1 MGARYPPR
9 EVWKRQSHT
18 ITGAKGMD
26 IQIALYWPEH
36 KAPLAQC
43 WADWCRWGFEVQLG
57 FSATRSQHPCE
68 IRRLKV
74 GHRDHQ
80 GSRLRGRKAGVR
92 GWPRWAGG
100 PGSPSRAQSCGGGSG
115 SSSGTSS
122 SGTSRSSNNS
132 SRSVSPLTPQ
142 PACTGPCGPPAARA
156 TLKFLAVLLAAGM
169 LAFLGAIVC
178 IIASVHPAA
187 SPARAP
193 SGAAADNDSSA
204 GAAALLPPGPEQS
217 LSALHGPGSSAG
229 PTSSPCPAA
238 AASCW
243 PAPPLQHPLLFSR
256 FLCTPLAAEC
266 PTSSDGSAVQGDG
279 PGSGQQQQQ
288 QRQREEELLALQSTA
303 EQLRQT
309 ALQQKA
315 RIRADQEAIRELTGK
330 LGRCESGL
338 QLPFQDTAPPGRQDT
353 MSDGPA
359 WDSPAVVRE
368 LEEAVRALKE
378 RIEKIEQ
385 ELPVH
390 GNVSATTAR
399 PVPAQDPLH
408 TQMETL
414 EAQLLSKVMA
424 LEKER
429 SSLSSSSHKQQQA
442 VEKELSALQ
451 DRVAELE
458 HGASAYSP
466 PDAFKI
472 NIPVKNNYMYARVRR
487 TLPELY
493 AFTICMWLK
502 SKSGGMGIGT
512 PFSYSVPG
520 QSNEMVLLEAG
531 HDPMEMLIND
541 KVAQLPLNLKDGR
554 WHHICI
560 AWTTRDGL
568 WSAYQDGQLR
578 GSSDNLAA
586 WHPIKPHGV
595 IILGQEQDTLGGR
608 FDATQA
614 FVGEIAQFSLWDH
627 ILTPAQILGIANCTS
642 PLLGNIIPWD
652 DKLVEA
658 FGGAAKMPFDSCKS
672 KAKAK
677 AKV

>member
-1 MGARYPPR
+1 MGDEEEAP
-9 EVWKRQSHT
+9 
-18 ITGAKGMD
+18 G
-26 IQIALYWPEH
+26 
-36 KAPLAQC
+36 KAPGDGLPNLMGPPEPSSELRRQRQE
-43 WADWCRWGFEVQLG
+43 WQQLQP
-57 FSATRSQHPCE
+57 R
-68 IRRLKV
+68 
-74 GHRDHQ
+74 
-80 GSRLRGRKAGVR
+80 AGL
-92 GWPRWAGG
+92 
-100 PGSPSRAQSCGGGSG
+100 PSRPFAPVLEP
-115 SSSGTSS
+115 
-122 SGTSRSSNNS
+122 
-132 SRSVSPLTPQ
+132 VSHLPPQ
-142 PACTGPCGPPAARA
+142 PACPGPCGPPAARA

-193 SGAAADNDSSA
+193 SGATADNDSSA

-217 LSALHGPGSSAG
+217 LSALHGPGGSAG
-229 PTSSPCPAA
+229 PHELPLPGGGGSELL
-238 AASCW
+238 AS
-243 PAPPLQHPLLFSR
+243 ARPLQPPLLFSR
-256 FLCTPLAAEC
+256 FLCTPLVTEC
-266 PTSSDGSAVQGDG
+266 PTASDGAAVQGDG
-279 PGSGQQQQQ
+279 PGSGQQ

-338 QLPFQDTAPPGRQDT
+338 QLPFQDTGPAGRQDT

-368 LEEAVRALKE
+368 LEEAVRALKD

-385 ELPVH
+385 ELPAH
-390 GNVSATTAR
+390 GNVSAATAR
-399 PVPAQDPLH
+399 PLPTQDPLH

-414 EAQLLSKVMA
+414 EAQLLSKVIA

-429 SSLSSSSHKQQQA
+429 SSLSSSSHKQQKE
-442 VEKELSALQ
+442 VEKELNALQ

-458 HGASAYSP
+458 HGASAYGP

-472 NIPVKNNYMYARVRR
+472 SIPVKNNYMYARVRR

-493 AFTICMWLK
+493 TFTLCMWLK

-531 HDPMEMLIND
+531 RDPMELLIND
-541 KVAQLPLNLKDGR
+541 KVAQLPLNLKDGH

-614 FVGEIAQFSLWDH
+614 FVGEIAQFNLWDH

-658 FGGAAKMPFDSCKS
+658 FGGATKVAFDSCKS
-672 KAKAK
+672 KAKA
-677 AKV
+677 

>member
-1 MGARYPPR
+1 MCLRTPALVLWKETSEALGDSGAPS
-9 EVWKRQSHT
+9 E
-18 ITGAKGMD
+18 
-26 IQIALYWPEH
+26 
-36 KAPLAQC
+36 
-43 WADWCRWGFEVQLG
+43 
-57 FSATRSQHPCE
+57 
-68 IRRLKV
+68 
-74 GHRDHQ
+74 
-80 GSRLRGRKAGVR
+80 RG
-92 GWPRWAGG
+92 AGG
-100 PGSPSRAQSCGGGSG
+100 PGSGSGAQSCGGGSSSSS
-115 SSSGTSS
+115 SSSGAA
-122 SGTSRSSNNS
+122 
-132 SRSVSPLTPQ
+132 V
-142 PACTGPCGPPAARA
+142 PAEGPCGPPAARA

-193 SGAAADNDSSA
+193 SAAAADNDSSA

-217 LSALHGPGSSAG
+217 LSALHGPGGSAG
-229 PTSSPCPAA
+229 PHELPLPGGGGGELL
-238 AASCW
+238 AS
-243 PAPPLQHPLLFSR
+243 ARPLQHPLLFSR
-256 FLCTPLAAEC
+256 FLCTPLASEC
-266 PTSSDGSAVQGDG
+266 PTASDGAAVQGDG

-288 QRQREEELLALQSTA
+288 QRQREEELLALQTTA

-338 QLPFQDTAPPGRQDT
+338 QLPFQDAGPSGRQDT
-353 MSDGPA
+353 MNDGPA

-390 GNVSATTAR
+390 GNVSATTTR
-399 PVPAQDPLH
+399 PLPAQDPLH

-429 SSLSSSSHKQQQA
+429 SSLSSSNHKQQQA

-493 AFTICMWLK
+493 SFTICMWLK

-531 HDPMEMLIND
+531 HDPMELLIND

-614 FVGEIAQFSLWDH
+614 FVGEIAQFNLWDH

-642 PLLGNIIPWD
+642 PLSGNIIPWD

-677 AKV
+677 SKA

>member
-1 MGARYPPR
+1 
-9 EVWKRQSHT
+9 
-18 ITGAKGMD
+18 
-26 IQIALYWPEH
+26 
-36 KAPLAQC
+36 
-43 WADWCRWGFEVQLG
+43 
-57 FSATRSQHPCE
+57 
-68 IRRLKV
+68 
-74 GHRDHQ
+74 
-80 GSRLRGRKAGVR
+80 
-92 GWPRWAGG
+92 
-100 PGSPSRAQSCGGGSG
+100 
-115 SSSGTSS
+115 
-122 SGTSRSSNNS
+122 
-132 SRSVSPLTPQ
+132 
-142 PACTGPCGPPAARA
+142 
-156 TLKFLAVLLAAGM
+156 M

-204 GAAALLPPGPEQS
+204 GTAALLPPGPEQS
-217 LSALHGPGSSAG
+217 LSALHGPGGSAG
-229 PTSSPCPAA
+229 PHELPLPGGGELL
-238 AASCW
+238 AS
-243 PAPPLQHPLLFSR
+243 ARPLQHPMLFSR
-256 FLCTPLAAEC
+256 FLCTPLATEC
-266 PTSSDGSAVQGDG
+266 PTAADGAAVQGDG
-279 PGSGQQQQQ
+279 PGSGQQQQQQQQ

-338 QLPFQDTAPPGRQDT
+338 QLPFQDPGPSGRQDT

-390 GNVSATTAR
+390 GNVSATTTR
-399 PVPAQDPLH
+399 PLPSQDPLH

-429 SSLSSSSHKQQQA
+429 SSLSSSNHKQQQA
-442 VEKELSALQ
+442 VEKELNALQ

-531 HDPMEMLIND
+531 HDPMELLIND

-560 AWTTRDGL
+560 VWTTRDGL

-586 WHPIKPHGV
+586 WHPIKPHGI
-595 IILGQEQDTLGGR
+595 IILGQEQVKRAQVLGNSEKEGRKEERKEGREGRREKEGRKEWSEGKNGGR
-608 FDATQA
+608 EGRKEWREGGREREREGGREEGKKEGRNGRMQGRKRKEGRENKRREGKRKGRRREGRKKKWRKGGKEERKEREKGRNKRRKKKRRRREREGGKKEEETRERRKEEKKRRKK
-614 FVGEIAQFSLWDH
+614 GE
-627 ILTPAQILGIANCTS
+627 
-642 PLLGNIIPWD
+642 
-652 DKLVEA
+652 KEER
-658 FGGAAKMPFDSCKS
+658 
-672 KAKAK
+672 
-677 AKV
+677 

>member
-1 MGARYPPR
+1 MRIKEKWVINTIEGCRESKNDECREKIKGEKRVNRRKVAWCSGVLDLQSGSHGFIPCIKYFGSVTLAKALTVVSGVLPLITETSEALAAGAQG
-9 EVWKRQSHT
+9 QSA
-18 ITGAKGMD
+18 G
-26 IQIALYWPEH
+26 
-36 KAPLAQC
+36 
-43 WADWCRWGFEVQLG
+43 LG
-57 FSATRSQHPCE
+57 S
-68 IRRLKV
+68 L
-74 GHRDHQ
+74 G
-80 GSRLRGRKAGVR
+80 
-92 GWPRWAGG
+92 AGG
-100 PGSPSRAQSCGGGSG
+100 PGRWGRTGC
-115 SSSGTSS
+115 
-122 SGTSRSSNNS
+122 
-132 SRSVSPLTPQ
+132 

-193 SGAAADNDSSA
+193 PGAAADNDSSA

-217 LSALHGPGSSAG
+217 LSALHGPGGSAG
-229 PTSSPCPAA
+229 PHELPLPGGGGGELL
-238 AASCW
+238 AS
-243 PAPPLQHPLLFSR
+243 ARPLQHPLLFSR
-256 FLCTPLAAEC
+256 FLCTPLATEC
-266 PTSSDGSAVQGDG
+266 PTPSDGAAVQGDG
-279 PGSGQQQQQ
+279 PGSGQQQQQQQ

-338 QLPFQDTAPPGRQDT
+338 QLPFQDTGPSGRQDT

-378 RIEKIEQ
+378 RIDKIEQ

-390 GNVSATTAR
+390 GNVSATAAQ
-399 PVPAQDPLH
+399 PLPAQDPLH

-429 SSLSSSSHKQQQA
+429 SSLSSSNHKQQQA

-458 HGASAYSP
+458 HGVSAYSP
-466 PDAFKI
+466 PDGFKI

-502 SKSGGMGIGT
+502 SKSGGLGIGT

-531 HDPMEMLIND
+531 HDPMELLIND

-614 FVGEIAQFSLWDH
+614 FVGEIAQFNLWDH
-627 ILTPAQILGIANCTS
+627 ILMPGQILGIANCTS

-652 DKLVEA
+652 DKLVEV

-677 AKV
+677 AKA

>member
-1 MGARYPPR
+1 
-9 EVWKRQSHT
+9 
-18 ITGAKGMD
+18 
-26 IQIALYWPEH
+26 
-36 KAPLAQC
+36 
-43 WADWCRWGFEVQLG
+43 
-57 FSATRSQHPCE
+57 
-68 IRRLKV
+68 
-74 GHRDHQ
+74 
-80 GSRLRGRKAGVR
+80 
-92 GWPRWAGG
+92 
-100 PGSPSRAQSCGGGSG
+100 
-115 SSSGTSS
+115 
-122 SGTSRSSNNS
+122 
-132 SRSVSPLTPQ
+132 
-142 PACTGPCGPPAARA
+142 
-156 TLKFLAVLLAAGM
+156 M

-204 GAAALLPPGPEQS
+204 GTAALLPPGPEQS
-217 LSALHGPGSSAG
+217 LSALHGPGGSAG
-229 PTSSPCPAA
+229 PHELPLPGGGELL
-238 AASCW
+238 AS
-243 PAPPLQHPLLFSR
+243 ARPLQHPMLFSR
-256 FLCTPLAAEC
+256 FLCTPLATEC
-266 PTSSDGSAVQGDG
+266 PTAADGAAVQGDG
-279 PGSGQQQQQ
+279 PGSGQQQQQQQQ

-338 QLPFQDTAPPGRQDT
+338 QLPFQDPGPSGRQDT

-390 GNVSATTAR
+390 GNVSATTTR
-399 PVPAQDPLH
+399 PLPSQDPLH

-429 SSLSSSSHKQQQA
+429 SSLSSSNHKQQQA
-442 VEKELSALQ
+442 VEKELNALQ

-531 HDPMEMLIND
+531 HDPMELLIND

-560 AWTTRDGL
+560 VWTTRDGL

-586 WHPIKPHGV
+586 WHPIKPHGI

-614 FVGEIAQFSLWDH
+614 FVGEIAQFNLWDH

-642 PLLGNIIPWD
+642 PLVGNIIPWD

-658 FGGAAKMPFDSCKS
+658 FGGATKMAFDSCKS

-677 AKV
+677 AKA

>member
-1 MGARYPPR
+1 MA
-9 EVWKRQSHT
+9 
-18 ITGAKGMD
+18 
-26 IQIALYWPEH
+26 
-36 KAPLAQC
+36 
-43 WADWCRWGFEVQLG
+43 
-57 FSATRSQHPCE
+57 
-68 IRRLKV
+68 
-74 GHRDHQ
+74 
-80 GSRLRGRKAGVR
+80 
-92 GWPRWAGG
+92 G
-100 PGSPSRAQSCGGGSG
+100 PGKW
-115 SSSGTSS
+115 
-122 SGTSRSSNNS
+122 SRSS
-132 SRSVSPLTPQ
+132 SRAPGFLAGPP
-142 PACTGPCGPPAARA
+142 PALLSGAVRPPAARA

-187 SPARAP
+187 SPQEGAGPPGPPGAND
-193 SGAAADNDSSA
+193 SGGGAAAP
-204 GAAALLPPGPEQS
+204 LPPGPEQS
-217 LSALHGPGSSAG
+217 LSALHGPGGSAG
-229 PTSSPCPAA
+229 PPGLPAA
-238 AASCW
+238 GGGGGGAGGAELL
-243 PAPPLQHPLLFSR
+243 AGARPLQPPLLFSR
-256 FLCTPLAAEC
+256 FLCTPLASEC
-266 PTSSDGSAVQGDG
+266 PTAADGAAAAGPQGQDRARDQDRG
-279 PGSGQQQQQ
+279 
-288 QRQREEELLALQSTA
+288 RAREEELLALQSTA

-338 QLPFQDTAPPGRQDT
+338 RLPLPEPGPDGRQDT
-353 MSDGPA
+353 LSDGPA
-359 WDSPAVVRE
+359 WDSPALVRE
-368 LEEAVRALKE
+368 LEEAVRALKD

-390 GNVSATTAR
+390 GNVSAAASQPLPT
-399 PVPAQDPLH
+399 QDPLH

-414 EAQLLSKVMA
+414 ESQLLSKVMA

-429 SSLSSSSHKQQQA
+429 SSLSSSNHKQQQV

-451 DRVAELE
+451 ERVSELE
-458 HGASAYSP
+458 HGASAYSS

-493 AFTICMWLK
+493 SFTICMWLK

-531 HDPMEMLIND
+531 HDPMELLIND

-614 FVGEIAQFSLWDH
+614 FVGEIAQFNLWDH

-658 FGGAAKMPFDSCKS
+658 FGGATKLAFDSCKS

-677 AKV
+677 AKAKA

>member
-1 MGARYPPR
+1 MVQKKSHYYGEGGRPRARRWLDVTFPPVARSRGVGGLRLARAGLRAAAAAAGAGAGAGAGARRPR
-9 EVWKRQSHT
+9 HQQQQQLQPRAGLPSS
-18 ITGAKGMD
+18 
-26 IQIALYWPEH
+26 
-36 KAPLAQC
+36 PLGELLESVC
-43 WADWCRWGFEVQLG
+43 PFLPSPRV
-57 FSATRSQHPCE
+57 
-68 IRRLKV
+68 
-74 GHRDHQ
+74 
-80 GSRLRGRKAGVR
+80 RGRA
-92 GWPRWAGG
+92 A
-100 PGSPSRAQSCGGGSG
+100 
-115 SSSGTSS
+115 
-122 SGTSRSSNNS
+122 
-132 SRSVSPLTPQ
+132 
-142 PACTGPCGPPAARA
+142 PPAARA

-204 GAAALLPPGPEQS
+204 GGRGAAAPGPEQS
-217 LSALHGPGSSAG
+217 LSALHGPGGSAG
-229 PTSSPCPAA
+229 PHELPLPGGGELL
-238 AASCW
+238 AS
-243 PAPPLQHPLLFSR
+243 ARPLQHPLLFSR
-256 FLCTPLAAEC
+256 FLCTPLASEC
-266 PTSSDGSAVQGDG
+266 PTAADGAAVQGDG

-338 QLPFQDTAPPGRQDT
+338 AAALQDAGAPRAARDT

-368 LEEAVRALKE
+368 LEEAVRALKD

-399 PVPAQDPLH
+399 PLPPQDPLH

-429 SSLSSSSHKQQQA
+429 SSLSSSNHKQQQA
-442 VEKELSALQ
+442 VEKELNALQ

-531 HDPMEMLIND
+531 HDPMELLIND

-614 FVGEIAQFSLWDH
+614 FVGEIAQFNLWDH

-642 PLLGNIIPWD
+642 PLVGNIIPWD

-658 FGGAAKMPFDSCKS
+658 FGGATKMAFDSCKS

-677 AKV
+677 AKA

>member
-1 MGARYPPR
+1 MWQQLQPR
-9 EVWKRQSHT
+9 
-18 ITGAKGMD
+18 
-26 IQIALYWPEH
+26 
-36 KAPLAQC
+36 
-43 WADWCRWGFEVQLG
+43 
-57 FSATRSQHPCE
+57 
-68 IRRLKV
+68 
-74 GHRDHQ
+74 
-80 GSRLRGRKAGVR
+80 AGL
-92 GWPRWAGG
+92 
-100 PGSPSRAQSCGGGSG
+100 PSR
-115 SSSGTSS
+115 TP
-122 SGTSRSSNNS
+122 RV
-132 SRSVSPLTPQ
+132 RVPLPPQ

-217 LSALHGPGSSAG
+217 LSALHGPGGSAG
-229 PTSSPCPAA
+229 PHELPLPGGGELL
-238 AASCW
+238 AS
-243 PAPPLQHPLLFSR
+243 ARPLQHPLLFSR
-256 FLCTPLAAEC
+256 FLCTPLATEC
-266 PTSSDGSAVQGDG
+266 PTAADGAAVQGDG

-338 QLPFQDTAPPGRQDT
+338 QLPFQDPGPSGRQDT

-399 PVPAQDPLH
+399 PLPPQDPLH

-429 SSLSSSSHKQQQA
+429 SSLSSSNHKQQQA
-442 VEKELSALQ
+442 VEKELNALQ

-531 HDPMEMLIND
+531 HDPMELLIND

-586 WHPIKPHGV
+586 WHPIKPHGI

-614 FVGEIAQFSLWDH
+614 FVGEIAQFNLWDH

-642 PLLGNIIPWD
+642 PLVGNIIPWD

-658 FGGAAKMPFDSCKS
+658 FGGATKMVFDSCKS

-677 AKV
+677 AKA